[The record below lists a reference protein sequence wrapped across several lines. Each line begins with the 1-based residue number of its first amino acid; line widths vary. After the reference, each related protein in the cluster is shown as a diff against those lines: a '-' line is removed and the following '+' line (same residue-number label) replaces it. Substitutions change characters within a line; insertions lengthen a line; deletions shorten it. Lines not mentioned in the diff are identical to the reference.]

1 LSITVKKVNYL
12 ANLAKL
18 ELSGEEKKRFQR
30 ELDKII
36 DYIDQLKE
44 LDSTYVPPASHVI
57 APGSVIREDK
67 VFPSLTQDQAL
78 ANAFQKRD
86 GFFRVP
92 KVIG

>member
-1 LSITVKKVNYL
+1 LSIAVKRVECL
-12 ANLAKL
+12 ADLAKL
-18 ELSGEEKKRFQR
+18 ELSEEEKTRFQL

-44 LDSTYVPPASHVI
+44 LDTKDVPFTTQVI
-57 APGSVIREDK
+57 ATGCVLREDK
-67 VFPSLTQDQAL
+67 VFPSLPQNQAL
-78 ANAFQKRD
+78 ANAPQKKD